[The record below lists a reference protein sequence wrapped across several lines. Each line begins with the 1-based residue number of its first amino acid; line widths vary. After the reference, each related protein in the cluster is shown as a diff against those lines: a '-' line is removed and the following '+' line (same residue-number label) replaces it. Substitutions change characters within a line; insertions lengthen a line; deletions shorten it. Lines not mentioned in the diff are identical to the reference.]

1 MQEGGLINGGGGD
14 AMADDIYVNA
24 TMNANGD
31 KQTIAVS
38 AGEYIVP
45 GDVVG
50 HLGSGNTERG
60 ADVMDQFVT
69 DVRMDRTGTAIQP
82 DPIDLSEVVPLSYG
96 ERYE

>member
-1 MQEGGLINGGGGD
+1 
-14 AMADDIYVNA
+14 MADDIFVDA

-31 KQTIAVS
+31 TQTIAVS

-60 ADVMDQFVT
+60 ADVMDQFVE
-69 DVRMDRTGTAIQP
+69 DVRIDRTGTAVQP
-82 DPIDLSEVVPLSYG
+82 DPINLEDVLPLSYG
-96 ERYE
+96 DRYA